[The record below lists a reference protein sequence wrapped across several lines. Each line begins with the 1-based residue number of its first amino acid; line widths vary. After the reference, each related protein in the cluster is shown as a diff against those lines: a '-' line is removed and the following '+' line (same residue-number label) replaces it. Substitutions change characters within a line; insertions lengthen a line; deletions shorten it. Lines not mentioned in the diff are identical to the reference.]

1 MANLILT
8 WSAYKDHGNRR
19 AMAPSAY
26 YMDTDYVPIAVRLY
40 AEFTPEIEDAE
51 FNIYDDGVTLLTDRA
66 TKKFRVLTGRFEAD
80 PEVNV
85 AISVGENTEVST
97 GDLKD
102 TIIEEGSW
110 VSCNIIKDGGGRNF
124 TVQLEL
130 EPIGEPL

>member
-1 MANLILT
+1 MSNLILT

-19 AMAPSAY
+19 AMMPSAY

-51 FNIYDDGVTLLTDRA
+51 FNIYDDGVTLLTDRS
-66 TKKFRVLTGRFEAD
+66 TKKFNVTSGTFEAD
-80 PEVNV
+80 PETNV
-85 AISVGENTEVST
+85 AISKGENTEVFT

-102 TIIEEGSW
+102 TIIAESSW

-124 TVQLEL
+124 TSNLNWNQ
-130 EPIGEPL
+130 